1 MPVEKAKITF
11 YEVEQCGYF
20 HRGEPAAAFGGVQ
33 GMLSDLAEWSSG
45 KQLAATKVYEP
56 ADGSDLMPAYL
67 MDITEGDGGWLVTIW
82 NQTPAT
88 EGKVAAAVGT
98 SSVGA
103 ATVLMNDIPPGGIPG
118 FATYFWFIP
127 SKGVFAS
134 IRFQHLVT
142 GQKPMQHY
150 MESFLESAS
159 KHVVWTDPADGVD
172 IQLAGYRENPA
183 APVQDL
189 SPRFRTRLFR
199 KSGLH
204 EMLVRNVD
212 RVRKVLR
219 KTTLKLERGEQL
231 DRWQRVMAWTHIRVP
246 QNRPDMVKLQYE
258 LAANLGKEDIEAMIA
273 SWSAGHDREW
283 DDYGF
288 KLKGESSKVHW
299 LSYSIA
305 RKEFDLNVK
314 RNSLEVVN
322 PQSLLKALHGSR
334 AEILKLLE

>member
-11 YEVEQCGYF
+11 YEVDQCGFF
-20 HRGEPAAAFGGVQ
+20 HRGEPGAAFGNVQ
-33 GMLSDLAEWSSG
+33 NMLCDLVEWSRD

-56 ADGSDLMPAYL
+56 ADGSDLMPTYL
-67 MDITEGDGGWLVTIW
+67 MDITEGDGAWLVTIW

-98 SSVGA
+98 SNVGA

-127 SKGVFAS
+127 AQKVFAS

-142 GQKPMQHY
+142 GQKPMQQY
-150 MESFLESAS
+150 MESFLESS
-159 KHVVWTDPADGVD
+159 SRHVVWTDPAEGVD
-172 IQLAGYRENPA
+172 IELAGYREGPN

-189 SPRFRTRLFR
+189 SPRFRTKLFR

-204 EMLVRNVD
+204 AMLLNNAG

-219 KTTLKLERGEQL
+219 KTTLRLDRAEQL
-231 DRWQRVMAWTHIRVP
+231 DQWQKVMAWTHIRAP
-246 QNRPDMVKLQYE
+246 QNRPDLVKLQYE
-258 LAANLGKEDIEAMIA
+258 VAAQLTRDDIEAMIA
-273 SWSAGHDREW
+273 SWNAGHDREW

-288 KLKGESSKVHW
+288 RLKGESSKVHW

-322 PQSLLKALHGSR
+322 PQSLLKALHGGR